1 MVPALPI
8 GDASVNLADNAFPI
22 FAASILSLYWLILF
36 WGWIYVEVLG
46 DRGGR
51 GAPTRD
57 ADPQVH

>member
-1 MVPALPI
+1 M
-8 GDASVNLADNAFPI
+8 NLAENAFPI

-46 DRGGR
+46 DRAGR
-51 GAPTRD
+51 GAPARD